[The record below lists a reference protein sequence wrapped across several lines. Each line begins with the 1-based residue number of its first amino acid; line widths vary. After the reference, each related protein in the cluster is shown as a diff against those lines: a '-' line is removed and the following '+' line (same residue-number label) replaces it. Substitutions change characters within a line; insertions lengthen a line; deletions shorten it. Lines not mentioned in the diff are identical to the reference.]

1 MENPFDLTGRV
12 ALVTGAS
19 RGIGAA
25 VARTLAA
32 QGALVAVGHR
42 SGGSAAAEVVASIEA
57 AGGRAV
63 SLAFDVTDTASVDA
77 AVQGL
82 VERAGRL
89 DVLVNNAGISKDAL
103 LLRLRDETLD
113 ALIDT
118 NLKGAVRCARA
129 ALRPM
134 LKQRSGR
141 IVQISSVVA
150 EQGNA
155 GQAAYSATKAALIGF
170 TKSLALEVA
179 GRGITVNA
187 VTPGFIETEM
197 TASLSDDARA
207 AALAHTPLGRL
218 GTPADVAPA
227 VLYFASD
234 AAAWVTGQVL
244 RVNGGMY
251 L

>member
-1 MENPFDLTGRV
+1 M
-12 ALVTGAS
+12 
-19 RGIGAA
+19 
-25 VARTLAA
+25 
-32 QGALVAVGHR
+32 
-42 SGGSAAAEVVASIEA
+42 
-57 AGGRAV
+57 
-63 SLAFDVTDTASVDA
+63 
-77 AVQGL
+77 
-82 VERAGRL
+82 
-89 DVLVNNAGISKDAL
+89 
-103 LLRLRDETLD
+103 
-113 ALIDT
+113 
-118 NLKGAVRCARA
+118 
-129 ALRPM
+129 
-134 LKQRSGR
+134 
-141 IVQISSVVA
+141 VA

-187 VTPGFIETEM
+187 VSPGFIETEM

-207 AALAHTPLGRL
+207 AALSHTPLGRL